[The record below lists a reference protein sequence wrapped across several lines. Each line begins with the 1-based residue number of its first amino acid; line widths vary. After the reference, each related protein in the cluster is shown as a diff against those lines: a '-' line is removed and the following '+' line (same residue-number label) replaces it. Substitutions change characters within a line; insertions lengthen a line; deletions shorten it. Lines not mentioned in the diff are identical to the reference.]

1 MVLEVVGLV
10 VLGVGLEGG
19 LGLGLGVGI
28 GVGMEMEMEEMGMGV
43 EVEKGLE
50 VEMELEG
57 MGKRYLQ
64 LIFYLMLKGLYLEE
78 IHFSHVP
85 WSLEHFVYGCKS
97 LAFW

>member
-1 MVLEVVGLV
+1 MVVVDVCIWESVVVVGSC
-10 VLGVGLEGG
+10 GG
-19 LGLGLGVGI
+19 DQKG
-28 GVGMEMEMEEMGMGV
+28 EMEMEEMGMGV